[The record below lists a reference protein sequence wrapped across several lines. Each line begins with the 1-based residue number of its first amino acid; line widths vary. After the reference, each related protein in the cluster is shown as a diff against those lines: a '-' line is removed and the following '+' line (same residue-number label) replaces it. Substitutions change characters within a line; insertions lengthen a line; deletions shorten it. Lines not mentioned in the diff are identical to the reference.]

1 MRFLDEL
8 LNVFVLSFLYFQI
21 LPERDDFRFQLL
33 LFCFVGLT
41 HHVKAFITQLALGV
55 VLVNLYEQPL
65 QFGNPLFVALQLLP
79 GDFHFPRGFHPQVLL
94 HDGDKVL
101 LMPQNIAGDQLN
113 VPQNQMVQN
122 LLPDKVGTAFF
133 FVLPVQRTLEESTF
147 RLIIVGC
154 TIVELFPTVRT
165 EYQAGEHTGSAGFCF
180 TVPLFPNLLNLLEY
194 FF

>member
-1 MRFLDEL
+1 M
-8 LNVFVLSFLYFQI
+8 
-21 LPERDDFRFQLL
+21 
-33 LFCFVGLT
+33 
-41 HHVKAFITQLALGV
+41 
-55 VLVNLYEQPL
+55 
-65 QFGNPLFVALQLLP
+65 
-79 GDFHFPRGFHPQVLL
+79 LL

-165 EYQAGEHTGSAGFCF
+165 EYQAGEHTGSASFCF